1 VVSGIQCIAF
11 DLNKLWT
18 IRTLIA
24 IDGHTHIYS
33 AIRPEYTPVTGGENL
48 KQLVEPGACT
58 VCSLCDPVGSDTF
71 SRLRDL
77 SDADSGAAN
86 HAGCSVSTTSESTSL
101 TMSKGNEASVVVIRG
116 QQLVSSE
123 NLEVLA
129 IGHTTNLKTGRPLHK
144 TLDQARAAGA
154 HMIIPWGAGKWIGT
168 RGKLVSGKIQR
179 QACPGPHLGDNDGGR
194 PAVCRVPQFRFAAER
209 GIKIISGSD
218 PLPIAGDER
227 RIGTYGMVIDGQLD
241 TASPWQSIAS
251 FLADPNVQPETIGSN
266 LRFARF
272 LLLQSKLRFKVL
284 YGCDWFTRIR
294 MLQWESNWS

>member
-1 VVSGIQCIAF
+1 M
-11 DLNKLWT
+11 
-18 IRTLIA
+18 IA

-33 AIRPEYTPVTGGENL
+33 VIRPEYTLVTGGENL

-58 VCSLCDPVGSDTF
+58 VCFLCDPVGSDTF

-77 SDADSGAAN
+77 SVADYRAVNRG
-86 HAGCSVSTTSESTSL
+86 GCSVSITSESTSL
-101 TMSKGNEASVVVIRG
+101 TISKGTDASVVVVRG

-123 NLEVLA
+123 KLEVLA
-129 IGHTTNLKTGRPLHK
+129 IGHTTNLKTDMPLHK

-154 HMIIPWGAGKWIGT
+154 HIIVPWGAGKWMGT
-168 RGKLVSGKIQR
+168 RGRLVSEILQR
-179 QACPGPHLGDNDGGR
+179 EAFSGLHLGDNGGR
-194 PAVCRVPQFRFAAER
+194 PAVWRVPQFRLAAER

-227 RIGTYGMVIDGQLD
+227 RIGTYGTVIDGQLD

-251 FLADPNVQPETIGSN
+251 ILADPNVQPETIGSN
-266 LRFARF
+266 LSFSRF

-284 YGCDWFTRIR
+284 
-294 MLQWESNWS
+294 N